1 MESPL
6 QFIMENHRKTK
17 KNKNKNSLRT
27 RYGFG
32 SRLRVGKVLAP
43 HNARPKTVTL
53 IKWIKIS
60 MVFFKVL
67 FFPNKITITTNNKSK
82 QVYL

>member
-1 MESPL
+1 LESPL

-17 KNKNKNSLRT
+17 KTKNSLRT

-43 HNARPKTVTL
+43 QNACPKTVPL

-60 MVFFKVL
+60 MIFFKVL
-67 FFPNKITITTNNKSK
+67 FFPNKITITANNKSK